1 LDLDSDSDST
11 SSLSSDDLRRHVPRP
26 PPSFEHQKKPSQ
38 PRPVP
43 VPPGFGNP
51 LTHKRN
57 ERRRKKRRAESGSSV
72 VPPVPAGGSN
82 AIALG
87 VAKSV
92 HTPKPT
98 GMMMSLKN
106 KNKRRDFKNTIGMP
120 SRITFQDNGVAPS
133 PPPTLIPPSE
143 RGQLPP
149 RLFVTSVDVE
159 DIWPKGND
167 QNWNRKQK
175 KTQRESYGQV
185 VDEADIT
192 LDYSKT
198 PDEDK
203 TASVSTLD
211 YTALENAWVNAPP
224 IEEKAILPFG
234 CLVGWQELGINPTTL
249 TPEMMVFLARV
260 VSGGEGGAVVV
271 RLRRPGSG
279 IASFAGGDSKDEE
292 EEEFTWDK
300 ILEMHWRLV
309 SN

>member
-1 LDLDSDSDST
+1 
-11 SSLSSDDLRRHVPRP
+11 
-26 PPSFEHQKKPSQ
+26 
-38 PRPVP
+38 

-51 LTHKRN
+51 QTHKRN
-57 ERRRKKRRAESGSSV
+57 ERRRKKRLAERGSSV

-98 GMMMSLKN
+98 MMMMSSKN
-106 KNKRRDFKNTIGMP
+106 KNKRRDFKSTIGMP
-120 SRITFQDNGVAPS
+120 SHITFQDNGVAPS

-159 DIWPKGND
+159 EDKWPRGND
-167 QNWNRKQK
+167 QNWSWKQK
-175 KTQRESYGQV
+175 KTQRESYGQS

-198 PDEDK
+198 PEEDR

-211 YTALENAWVNAPP
+211 YPAFENAWVNAPP
-224 IEEKAILPFG
+224 IEKKDMLPSG
-234 CLVGWQELGINPTTL
+234 CVVGWQVRQSITL
-249 TPEMMVFLARV
+249 FDEYFLKWCRSLA
-260 VSGGEGGAVVV
+260 
-271 RLRRPGSG
+271 
-279 IASFAGGDSKDEE
+279 
-292 EEEFTWDK
+292 
-300 ILEMHWRLV
+300 
-309 SN
+309 

>member
-1 LDLDSDSDST
+1 
-11 SSLSSDDLRRHVPRP
+11 
-26 PPSFEHQKKPSQ
+26 
-38 PRPVP
+38 

-51 LTHKRN
+51 QTHKRN
-57 ERRRKKRRAESGSSV
+57 ERRRKKRLAERGSSV

-98 GMMMSLKN
+98 MMMMSSKN
-106 KNKRRDFKNTIGMP
+106 KNKRRDFKSTIGMP
-120 SRITFQDNGVAPS
+120 SHITFQDKGVAPS

-159 DIWPKGND
+159 ENKWPRGND
-167 QNWNRKQK
+167 QNWSWKQK
-175 KTQRESYGQV
+175 KTQRESYGQS

-198 PDEDK
+198 PEEDR

-211 YTALENAWVNAPP
+211 YTAFENAWVNAPP
-224 IEEKAILPFG
+224 IEKKVMLSSG
-234 CLVGWQELGINPTTL
+234 CVVGWQVRQSITL
-249 TPEMMVFLARV
+249 FDEYFLKWCRSLA
-260 VSGGEGGAVVV
+260 
-271 RLRRPGSG
+271 
-279 IASFAGGDSKDEE
+279 
-292 EEEFTWDK
+292 
-300 ILEMHWRLV
+300 
-309 SN
+309 